1 MKKNKTKK
9 QMCTAGIIA
18 LILVAIDQ
26 LTKYLAVIN
35 LKPSSTGVFVLI
47 PGVFEFRYL
56 ENQSAAFGVDLLS
69 IIQNIFHFTYWS
81 ENPLAFLRAKMI
93 FFSVITIAVVILLCV
108 WYRKIPVSKR
118 FRLLNVVVILFI
130 AGALGNL
137 IDRIVNNYVVDFF
150 YFKWIDFPVFNVAD
164 IYVTVTMILLLILIL
179 FFYKEEDLDFLN
191 RKGKHGRDNRN

>member
-1 MKKNKTKK
+1 
-9 QMCTAGIIA
+9 MCTAGIIA

-35 LKPSSTGVFVLI
+35 LEQSSTGVFVLI

-118 FRLLNVVVILFI
+118 FRLLNVVVILFV